1 MNTVNSATPGGYAPT
16 PSMQVPGGTVRGA
29 IVRGA
34 FRHAGVEL
42 RIQFCSRQVMTWL
55 YIPITGLLVLW
66 FLRDIEVRGSA
77 VSVTQMGISGLLAMS
92 MIFGA
97 LVTPACVLMNE
108 QEDGTLLRAK
118 AVPGGMPSHLLGTL
132 LITIGTTLVPM
143 MLTLVLASLLVPS
156 IAPTS
161 AGAWWTITW
170 VSLLALSSCVSWGAV
185 LGAWIKDVS
194 LLGIALM
201 AVYANLVISGIFYPI
216 AALPTWLQY
225 LGQVLPTY
233 WIGLGYRS
241 AMLPPE
247 AVALEVGGSWN
258 LGLTVLVLASWTV
271 IGFILAP
278 MALRRLTRRQSGS
291 RVAAARDRVMSQG
304 Y

>member
-1 MNTVNSATPGGYAPT
+1 MNTVNSATPGGYATAP
-16 PSMQVPGGTVRGA
+16 PIRVPRRTVRGA

-42 RIQFCSRQVMTWL
+42 RIQLCSRQIVSFLVVPTS
-55 YIPITGLLVLW
+55 GFLVLW

-77 VSVTQMGISGLLAMS
+77 VNVMQLGVVGLLAMN
-92 MIFGA
+92 MVVGA
-97 LVTPACVLMNE
+97 LVAPACVLISE

-132 LITIGTTLVPM
+132 LVTIGSTLMPM

-156 IAPTS
+156 IAPAS

-194 LLGIALM
+194 LL
-201 AVYANLVISGIFYPI
+201 
-216 AALPTWLQY
+216 
-225 LGQVLPTY
+225 
-233 WIGLGYRS
+233 
-241 AMLPPE
+241 
-247 AVALEVGGSWN
+247 
-258 LGLTVLVLASWTV
+258 
-271 IGFILAP
+271 
-278 MALRRLTRRQSGS
+278 
-291 RVAAARDRVMSQG
+291 
-304 Y
+304 